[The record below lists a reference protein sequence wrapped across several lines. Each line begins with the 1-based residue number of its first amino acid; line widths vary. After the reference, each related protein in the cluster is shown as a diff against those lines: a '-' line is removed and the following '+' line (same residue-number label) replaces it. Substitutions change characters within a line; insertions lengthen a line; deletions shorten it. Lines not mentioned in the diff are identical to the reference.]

1 MVFSSL
7 IFLFGFLPLT
17 LALYYL
23 LPRACRNSVLFLT
36 SLLFYAFG
44 EPIYLFLMLLSLTA
58 AYLFGL
64 RIAKFRKSNVKK
76 AKRAYVASVIFTLSL
91 LFFFK
96 YYNFLAGAIGI
107 LPQISGLVLPI
118 GISFYT
124 FQILSYTV
132 DLWRGEIEVQ
142 RKYLAFGTYVTFF
155 PQLIAGPI
163 VRYRE
168 LDGQLTERKESVECF
183 SGGVLRFSIGLAK
196 KLLLGDMLAAGYEYY
211 KTLLE
216 LTPTALA
223 AWMAILLYTL
233 HLYFDF
239 SGYTDMALGLGKLF
253 GFTLPENFDYPYTAT
268 SITDFWRRWHIS
280 LSSWCRE
287 YVYLPLGGNRG
298 GLLLTCRNLLL
309 VWLLT
314 GIWHGAGWNFVLW
327 GLYFG
332 ILLIFEKL
340 FLLRA
345 LERAPKALRHLYT
358 VLLVLFGFVLF
369 SQSDLLSAGRLFGAL
384 FGIGT
389 LSREAT
395 EGMGGRAVYQ
405 LLHLLPLLF
414 IACIGATP
422 LPKRALEKLTE
433 KHPKLSCLTPLFCL
447 FLLGLSTAYL
457 VDSTYSP
464 FAYFNF

>member
-1 MVFSSL
+1 MHMVFSSL

-23 LPRACRNSVLFLT
+23 LPRKCRNLVLFCT

-44 EPIYLFLMLLSLTA
+44 EPVYLFLMLLSLTA

-64 RIAKFRKSNVKK
+64 RIAKFRTENPKK
-76 AKRAYVASVIFTLSL
+76 AKRAFVASILFTLSL

-96 YYNFLAGAIGI
+96 YYHFLADVSGI
-107 LPQISGLVLPI
+107 FPKIPGLVLPI

-124 FQILSYTV
+124 FQILSYTI
-132 DLWRGEIEVQ
+132 DLFRGEIDVQ
-142 RKYLAFGTYVTFF
+142 KNYLAFGTYVTLF

-168 LDGQLTERKESVECF
+168 LDDQLSARKESFERF
-183 SGGVLRFSIGLAK
+183 SDGVLRFSIGLAK
-196 KLLLGDMLAAGYEYY
+196 KLLLGDALAAGYEYY

-253 GFTLPENFDYPYTAT
+253 GFELPENFDYPYTAT

-280 LSSWCRE
+280 LSSWFRE
-287 YVYLPLGGNRG
+287 YVYIPLGGNRK
-298 GLLLTCRNLLL
+298 GLFVTCRNLLL

-314 GIWHGAGWNFVLW
+314 GIWHGAGWNFLLW
-327 GLYFG
+327 GLCFG
-332 ILLIFEKL
+332 ILLMLEKL

-345 LERAPKALRHLYT
+345 LERFPKAFRHLYT
-358 VLLVLFGFVLF
+358 LLLVLLGFVLF
-369 SQSDLLSAGRLFGAL
+369 SQPDLPSAGKLFSAL
-384 FGIGT
+384 FGVGA
-389 LSREAT
+389 LSVEADSF
-395 EGMGGRAVYQ
+395 ALYQ

-414 IACIGATP
+414 IACLGATP
-422 LPKRALEKLTE
+422 LPKRALQELTA
-433 KHPKLSCLTPLFCL
+433 KHPKLLQITPLFCL
-447 FLLGLSTAYL
+447 LLLGLSTAYL